1 MSLTIEQV
9 QKVAGLARLS
19 LTDIEIASQTTHLN
33 ALLEQFE
40 KLNELDV
47 TGIEP
52 TAHSVP
58 IFNALR
64 DDVAKPSLSRE
75 CALAN
80 APEARDGCFIVPRI
94 LAG

>member
-1 MSLTIEQV
+1 MSLTVEQV
-9 QKVAGLARLS
+9 HKVAGLARLS
-19 LTDIEIASQTTHLN
+19 LSDNEIAKQTVHLN
-33 ALLEQFE
+33 ALLEQFD

-47 TGIEP
+47 SGIEP

-64 DDVAKPSLSRE
+64 EDVALPSLPRE
-75 CALAN
+75 AALAN

-94 LAG
+94 LEG